1 MNDNKVMREKISALA
16 DGELSE
22 FETRRI
28 LNEIKHN
35 PAYREF
41 WRNIHLVRDIFD
53 ESEDFLHERDISKNL
68 RSRLRMDLSE
78 ETIEDEKWFSKKYS
92 YLIVSLASFF
102 AVVSFS
108 FFSLEEV
115 TFAETASKKIDTAI
129 NSPEAMDVLNK
140 SVSDLNVVLQNVVTN
155 NRGTLAN
162 YKMINSGETFKLS
175 LYPLKEI
182 NKIGIREATK
192 ISYIKRNGKVY
203 VVSVSGN
210 LSAEKKNLIL
220 QKANLSAKN

>member
-28 LNEIKHN
+28 LNEIEHN

-41 WRNIHLVRDIFD
+41 WRNIHLVKDLFD
-53 ESEDFLHERDISKNL
+53 ESEDFLHERDISKDL
-68 RSRLRMDLSE
+68 RSRLRTNLSE
-78 ETIEDEKWFSKKYS
+78 ETNKDEKWFLRKQS

-115 TFAETASKKIDTAI
+115 TFAETASKKINTAI
-129 NSPEAMDVLNK
+129 NSPEAMDVLNN
-140 SVSDLNVVLQNVVTN
+140 SVSDLNVVLQNVETN
-155 NRGTLAN
+155 NKGTLAN

-182 NKIGIREATK
+182 NKIGIKEAAK
-192 ISYIKRNGKVY
+192 ISYIKRDGKVY

>member
-28 LNEIKHN
+28 LNEIEHN

-41 WRNIHLVRDIFD
+41 WRNIHLVKDLFD
-53 ESEDFLHERDISKNL
+53 ESEDFLHERDISKDL
-68 RSRLRMDLSE
+68 RSRLRTNLSE
-78 ETIEDEKWFSKKYS
+78 ETNKDEKWFLKKQS

-115 TFAETASKKIDTAI
+115 TFAETASKKINTAI
-129 NSPEAMDVLNK
+129 NSPEAMDVLNN
-140 SVSDLNVVLQNVVTN
+140 SVSDLNVVLQNVETN
-155 NRGTLAN
+155 NKGTLAN

-182 NKIGIREATK
+182 NKIGIKEAAK
-192 ISYIKRNGKVY
+192 ISYIKRDGKVY

>member
-28 LNEIKHN
+28 LSEIKQN

-41 WRNIHLVRDIFD
+41 WRNIHLVRDLFD
-53 ESEDFLHERDISKNL
+53 ESEDTLYERDISTNL
-68 RSRLRMDLSE
+68 RSRLRDDISIETNETE
-78 ETIEDEKWFSKKYS
+78 ERLSKKKN
-92 YLIVSLASFF
+92 YLMVSLASFV
-102 AVVSFS
+102 AVVTFS
-108 FFSLEEV
+108 FFSSEEV
-115 TFAETASKKIDTAI
+115 TFADIASQKIDTAI
-129 NSPEAMDVLNK
+129 NSPEAMNVLNN
-140 SVSDLNVVLQNVVTN
+140 SVSDLNVVLQNVEIN
-155 NRGTLAN
+155 NKGTLAN

-182 NKIGIREATK
+182 NKIGIKEATK
-192 ISYIKRNGKVY
+192 ISYIKRDGKVY